1 MKKTVLIIHPSRFN
15 PERFEKYELQNFIN
29 KNFEIIVHD
38 LTELLYPK
46 IELKFKSNKND
57 NYKSLNIKSYKLW
70 KNELDKINSKYGFVL
85 ILNFTHQ
92 HISINNIKLYKVLS
106 DNLDKSRYVNV
117 FFSNPGVFN
126 SYYELSFGFYSFSK
140 RLKHIITQNLIN
152 ITKGLIV
159 KYAGLKSNVIV
170 LGSKSDKNKF
180 LFKKRKLIIEG
191 HSWDFSN
198 FNDNYNNDIRMSD
211 THVLLIDGAGPKFKN
226 DDLYLNKNSAITSDK
241 WYPNQNRLFDTIES
255 VYKKKVIIKSHY
267 SVRHEKNP
275 RYFGY
280 RNVFHSNLIDLIC
293 NSCFIISRYST
304 AISYGLLFNKPIIL
318 ITSNEIKQ
326 NLNLRY
332 EQQQKLANY
341 LNCPL
346 INIDDVK
353 QFKKAE
359 NITSTEKEIKDK
371 FLENFCTLGLGI
383 ESNSKLIIQK
393 LDN

>member
-241 WYPNQNRLFDTIES
+241 WYPNQNRLFDT
-255 VYKKKVIIKSHY
+255 
-267 SVRHEKNP
+267 
-275 RYFGY
+275 
-280 RNVFHSNLIDLIC
+280 
-293 NSCFIISRYST
+293 
-304 AISYGLLFNKPIIL
+304 
-318 ITSNEIKQ
+318 
-326 NLNLRY
+326 
-332 EQQQKLANY
+332 
-341 LNCPL
+341 
-346 INIDDVK
+346 
-353 QFKKAE
+353 
-359 NITSTEKEIKDK
+359 
-371 FLENFCTLGLGI
+371 
-383 ESNSKLIIQK
+383 
-393 LDN
+393 